1 MEDVLFVLLL
11 ISFGLFILGL
21 FSPKT
26 SLFWTKS
33 NQTRVKSSSIYG
45 VTTILL
51 FVAFGEISSNEKLD
65 NSYYVEKKLS
75 FYDPYNPTFTTDT
88 WIRKP
93 ENIKIAHET
102 FKKYGYR
109 NLFSE
114 SDLNQTP
121 CWIPGLNEGVRGK
134 TCKNIIDSLILTYPT
149 IETADKYYKEFWL
162 RRKSEGNDS
171 IVFEIL
177 KELRFGLF
185 DSNELTVDNRLVND
199 TVINLIKVRQGPI
212 DDKTSIQYFN
222 YLRSIGLHASAYNL
236 LYEWTPYEN
245 VKWDKDELAKGLKK
259 DTIKCCPTPI
269 IEDNS
274 K

>member
-1 MEDVLFVLLL
+1 MA
-11 ISFGLFILGL
+11 
-21 FSPKT
+21 
-26 SLFWTKS
+26 
-33 NQTRVKSSSIYG
+33 SSEES
-45 VTTILL
+45 
-51 FVAFGEISSNEKLD
+51 D
-65 NSYYVEKKLS
+65 DSYYVENKLS

-93 ENIKIAHET
+93 ENIKITHET
-102 FKKYGYR
+102 FKKYGYK

-114 SDLNQTP
+114 NDLNQNP

-177 KELRFGLF
+177 KELKFGLF
-185 DSNELTVDNRLVND
+185 DGNELTVDENLVND

-212 DDKTSIQYFN
+212 DDKTSIQYFD

-245 VKWDKDELAKGLKK
+245 VKWDREDLIKGLKK
-259 DTIKCCPTPI
+259 DTRNCCPTPI